1 MLCQVTSWSCR
12 SDPWNI
18 PVEELIFRK
27 LARCNLHHWKNLDTF
42 TGFLKVFALDSRKT
56 EHLSLYVFLVLKKN
70 SDLPNGESNG
80 ILIMLNGFCW
90 KNKVGTT
97 WLLGDGMKN
106 NGQNKGTVYMQSN
119 LFPIYKQRS
128 LGLERPDFQ
137 RR

>member
-27 LARCNLHHWKNLDTF
+27 LARCNLHHWKNLDDTF

-80 ILIMLNGFCW
+80 ILIMLNGSGLP
-90 KNKVGTT
+90 KNVTKMYDFFFFSFFFFWENKLGTI
-97 WLLGDGMKN
+97 WIFGGSMKN
-106 NGQNKGTVYMQSN
+106 NGQN
-119 LFPIYKQRS
+119 
-128 LGLERPDFQ
+128 
-137 RR
+137 